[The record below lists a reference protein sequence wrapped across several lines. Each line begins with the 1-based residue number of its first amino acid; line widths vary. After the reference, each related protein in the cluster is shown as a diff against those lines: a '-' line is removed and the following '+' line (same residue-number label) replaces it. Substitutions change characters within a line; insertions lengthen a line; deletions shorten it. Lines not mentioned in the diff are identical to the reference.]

1 MRAEGPDALTLV
13 DWDSRQ
19 ARVIEHEL
27 RSCDTAGYSAAFGK
41 QTTISVPFKWRE
53 AKSDPAFMILS
64 IKQICSLGSDEDFSA
79 VAVVELHPPAKI
91 LAL

>member
-19 ARVIEHEL
+19 ARVIEQEL

-64 IKQICSLGSDEDFSA
+64 IKQIARLVRTRTSQPWLSSSSIRQR
-79 VAVVELHPPAKI
+79 KY
-91 LAL
+91 

>member
-19 ARVIEHEL
+19 ARVIEQSSVRVTQRATRRL
-27 RSCDTAGYSAAFGK
+27 LASKQPSAPLQVVRSQIRSR
-41 QTTISVPFKWRE
+41 IH
-53 AKSDPAFMILS
+53 DPVDQAN
-64 IKQICSLGSDEDFSA
+64 CSLGSDEDFSA